1 MLHKDKTNNFSVM
14 AFGLSLLATV
24 FAGNT
29 ASADSVISTI
39 KAQPT
44 IPVTVRGPVGPIITT
59 PTGAVTFEFT
69 FGLAGGAEGAYGM
82 LEKYKVRNPILTV
95 RDEFLKGL
103 KSDPGLSNFKVHA
116 SYLDRNQAKRKNL
129 KNTFKEPYVLQFDP
143 GMWQMIYF
151 LGNWKRYWSQ
161 YIASAQLIR
170 TADGQ
175 KIWSGNCVVKKKD
188 KKTAPTLDELKTNA
202 NGVFSKWANESG
214 PECAAQL
221 LKKFRKDNS

>member
-1 MLHKDKTNNFSVM
+1 MSQRESINKLSVITS
-14 AFGLSLLATV
+14 GLLLLATV
-24 FAGNT
+24 IANT
-29 ASADSVISTI
+29 SVMAENAAIVI
-39 KAQPT
+39 KSQPVV
-44 IPVTVRGPVGPIITT
+44 PVSVRGPVGPIITT

-103 KSDPGLSNFKVHA
+103 KTDPGLSNFKVHE
-116 SYLDRNQAKRKNL
+116 SYLDRKQAKRKNL

-151 LGNWKRYWSQ
+151 LGNWKKYWSQ
-161 YIASAQLIR
+161 YMATAQLIR
-170 TADGQ
+170 TSDGE
-175 KIWSGNCVVKKKD
+175 KIWTGHCVVKKKN
-188 KKTAPTLDELKTNA
+188 KKTAPTLDELKSNA
-202 NGVFSKWANESG
+202 NNVFSNWANESG

-221 LKKFRKDNS
+221 LKKFRSDNS